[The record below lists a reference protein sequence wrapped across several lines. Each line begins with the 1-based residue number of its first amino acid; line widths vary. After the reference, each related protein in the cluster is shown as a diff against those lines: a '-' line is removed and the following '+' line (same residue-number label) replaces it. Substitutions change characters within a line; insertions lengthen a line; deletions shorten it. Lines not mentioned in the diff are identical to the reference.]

1 MQTNEEEVQ
10 HLLLLA
16 SVCSVMI
23 ISKLKFGPIEKSVI
37 ALNPRR
43 LVTHAK
49 LMCNYKQEHTGTSQF
64 STVVTVILAT

>member
-1 MQTNEEEVQ
+1 MTVLYKVQTNEEEVQ

-37 ALNPRR
+37 AHITYVE
-43 LVTHAK
+43 LV
-49 LMCNYKQEHTGTSQF
+49 Y
-64 STVVTVILAT
+64 VVPQKWHLTLEDWLHMPN